1 MRLISYK
8 CRHGLLSVD
17 RCLLTL
23 NKMTSYIIRKILYGL
38 AVLWGVVTLVFFL
51 FNIVPG
57 DPVRMMLGQ
66 RADESDVQA
75 IREELG
81 LNQSVFKQYAD
92 YLNDLSPI
100 SFYENECGKR
110 KYDDFKSYCVL
121 AKVGDLDVVLK
132 TPYLRY
138 SYQSK
143 RSVGTILSEAF
154 PNTLILAAVAIA
166 FALILGVFIGVLAAV
181 VNTDFVNKLTL
192 FVTTIGMSLPSFF
205 AAILVAWLFGYVW
218 ESFTGLSM
226 TGNLYSVDDYGNG
239 AYLDLKNLI
248 LPAITLGL
256 RPLAVVVELTRTSL
270 LEAMSMDYI
279 RTARAKGLKQWR
291 VVTVHALRNAMT
303 PVVTAISGWFASL
316 LAGAVFVEYVFD
328 WKGIGVIIVDAL
340 DTFDFPVIMG
350 AVLLIGFMLIIINII
365 VDIIYGI
372 LDPRV
377 RVY

>member
-1 MRLISYK
+1 
-8 CRHGLLSVD
+8 
-17 RCLLTL
+17 
-23 NKMTSYIIRKILYGL
+23 MTSYIIRKILYGL

-66 RADESDVQA
+66 RADEADVQA

-81 LNQSVFKQYAD
+81 LNQSVFKQYVD
-92 YLNDLSPI
+92 YLNDLLPI
-100 SFYENECGKR
+100 SFYKNGEREAGYEKFR
-110 KYDDFKSYCVL
+110 SHCVI
-121 AKVGDLDVVLK
+121 AKVGDVDVVLK

-143 RSVGTILSEAF
+143 RSVGDILSEAF

-166 FALILGVFIGVLAAV
+166 FALIVGVFIGVLAAV
-181 VNTDFVNKLTL
+181 VNTDLVNKLTL
-192 FVTTIGMSLPSFF
+192 FITTLGMSLPSFF
-205 AAILVAWLFGYVW
+205 AAILVAYIFGYLL
-218 ESFTGLSM
+218 ESYTGLSM

-248 LPAITLGL
+248 LPAFTLGL

-270 LEAMSMDYI
+270 LETLSMDYI
-279 RTARAKGLKQWR
+279 RTARAKGLKRWR

-350 AVLLIGFMLIIINII
+350 AVLLIGFMLIIINIV
-365 VDIIYGI
+365 VDIIYGL

>member
-1 MRLISYK
+1 
-8 CRHGLLSVD
+8 
-17 RCLLTL
+17 
-23 NKMTSYIIRKILYGL
+23 MTSYIIRKILYGL

-66 RADESDVQA
+66 RADEADVQA

-81 LNQSVFKQYAD
+81 LNQSVFKQYTD

-100 SFYENECGKR
+100 SFYENEYGER
-110 KYDDFKSYCVL
+110 KYDNFKSYCVL
-121 AKVGDLDVVLK
+121 AKIGDVDVVLK

-143 RSVGTILSEAF
+143 RLVGTILSEAF
-154 PNTLILAAVAIA
+154 PNTLILAFVAIA

-192 FVTTIGMSLPSFF
+192 FITTIGMSLPSFF

-248 LPAITLGL
+248 LPAFTLGL

-350 AVLLIGFMLIIINII
+350 AVLLIGFMLIIINIV

>member
-1 MRLISYK
+1 
-8 CRHGLLSVD
+8 
-17 RCLLTL
+17 
-23 NKMTSYIIRKILYGL
+23 MTSYIIRKILYGL

-66 RADESDVQA
+66 RADEADVQA

-81 LNQSVFKQYAD
+81 LNQSVFKQYVD
-92 YLNDLSPI
+92 YLNDLSPL
-100 SFYENECGKR
+100 SFYKNGEREAGYEKFR
-110 KYDDFKSYCVL
+110 SHCVI
-121 AKVGDLDVVLK
+121 AKVGDVDVVLK

-143 RSVGTILSEAF
+143 RSVGDILSEAF

-166 FALILGVFIGVLAAV
+166 FALIVGVFIGVLAAV
-181 VNTDFVNKLTL
+181 VNTDLVNKLTL
-192 FVTTIGMSLPSFF
+192 FITTLGMSLPSFF
-205 AAILVAWLFGYVW
+205 AAILVAYIFGYLL
-218 ESFTGLSM
+218 ESYTGLSM

-248 LPAITLGL
+248 LPAFTLGL

-270 LEAMSMDYI
+270 LEALSMDYI
-279 RTARAKGLKQWR
+279 RTARAKGLKRWR

-350 AVLLIGFMLIIINII
+350 AVLLIGFMLIIINIV

>member
-1 MRLISYK
+1 MI
-8 CRHGLLSVD
+8 
-17 RCLLTL
+17 
-23 NKMTSYIIRKILYGL
+23 SYIIRKILYGL

-66 RADESDVQA
+66 RADETDVQV

-81 LNQSVFKQYAD
+81 LNQSVFKQYTD

-100 SFYENECGKR
+100 SFYKNEGRKTENGKR
-110 KYDDFKSYCVL
+110 EVEYGKFKCHCVI
-121 AKVGDLDVVLK
+121 AKIGDVDVVLK

-143 RSVGTILSEAF
+143 RSVGMILSEAF
-154 PNTLILAAVAIA
+154 PNTLILAVVAIA
-166 FALILGVFIGVLAAV
+166 FALMVGVVIGVLTAV
-181 VNTDFVNKLTL
+181 YNTDFLNKLTL
-192 FVTTIGMSLPSFF
+192 FITTIGMSLPSFF

-248 LPAITLGL
+248 LPAFTLGL

-270 LEAMSMDYI
+270 LEALSMDYI
-279 RTARAKGLKQWR
+279 RTARAKGLNRWR
-291 VVTVHALRNAMT
+291 VVMVHALRNAMT

>member
-1 MRLISYK
+1 
-8 CRHGLLSVD
+8 
-17 RCLLTL
+17 
-23 NKMTSYIIRKILYGL
+23 MTSYIIRKILYGL

-81 LNQSVFKQYAD
+81 LNQSVFKQYTD
-92 YLNDLSPI
+92 YLNDLMPL
-100 SFYENECGKR
+100 SFYRNENDQNDYDKFKR
-110 KYDDFKSYCVL
+110 YCVL
-121 AKVGDLDVVLK
+121 AKIADVDVVLK

-154 PNTLILAAVAIA
+154 PNTLILAFVAIS
-166 FALILGVFIGVLAAV
+166 FALIVGVLIGVLTAV
-181 VNTDFVNKLTL
+181 FNTDFLNKLTL
-192 FVTTIGMSLPSFF
+192 FITTIGMSLPSFF

-239 AYLDLKNLI
+239 SYLDIKNLI
-248 LPAITLGL
+248 LPAFTLGL

-270 LEAMSMDYI
+270 LEALSMDYI
-279 RTARAKGLKQWR
+279 RTARAKGLRQWR

>member
-1 MRLISYK
+1 
-8 CRHGLLSVD
+8 
-17 RCLLTL
+17 
-23 NKMTSYIIRKILYGL
+23 MTSYIIRKILYGL

-66 RADESDVQA
+66 RADEADVQA

-81 LNQSVFKQYAD
+81 LNQNVFKQYTD

-100 SFYENECGKR
+100 SFYENKDEQN
-110 KYDDFKSYCVL
+110 KYDQFKLYCVL
-121 AKVGDLDVVLK
+121 AKAADVDVVLK

-192 FVTTIGMSLPSFF
+192 FITTIGMSLPLFF

-248 LPAITLGL
+248 LPALTLGL

-270 LEAMSMDYI
+270 LEALSMDYI

-328 WKGIGVIIVDAL
+328 WKGIGVIIVNAL